1 METIKDLCERYKGEY
16 VEVEVFRA
24 RNGGSRQCPFHTDYC
39 KCIDDIEDYSEDA
52 LAKYHE
58 LMNEHDYNTS
68 ILVNNGYQLDFQEL
82 YGDSEAKVLCI
93 MLADE

>member
-1 METIKDLCERYKGEY
+1 METIKELCERYKGEY
-16 VEVEVFRA
+16 VEVEVYRA
-24 RNGGSRQCPFHTDYC
+24 ENGGNKQLPFHTDYC

-52 LAKYHE
+52 LVKYHE
-58 LMNEHDYNTS
+58 LMDEHDYNYS
-68 ILVNNGYQLDFQEL
+68 ILANSCGQLDFQEL